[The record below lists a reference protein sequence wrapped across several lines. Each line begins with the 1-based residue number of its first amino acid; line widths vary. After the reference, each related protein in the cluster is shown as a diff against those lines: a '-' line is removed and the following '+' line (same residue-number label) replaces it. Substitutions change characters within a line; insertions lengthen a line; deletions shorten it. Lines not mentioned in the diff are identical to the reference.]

1 MQAKLLKIACT
12 GILGVGLVVGSVP
25 AYSHSGSTGNA
36 DADKRIAK
44 MKTLGTNMKAIAQV
58 AKGEVRYSPEIDFK
72 AQEIEAIAKEMK
84 NLFPEGSGGDKTR
97 SKPEIWSD
105 KAGFMK
111 AVVAFETA
119 AAGLTK
125 AASTGDRGAIGKALQ
140 ATGKTCGGCHKPY
153 RTPKDH

>member
-44 MKTLGTNMKAIAQV
+44 MKTLGANMKAIAQV
-58 AKGEVRYSPEIDFK
+58 AKGEVRYSPDIDFK

-84 NLFPEGSGGDKTR
+84 NW
-97 SKPEIWSD
+97 KPG
-105 KAGFMK
+105 KQRGK
-111 AVVAFETA
+111 AVPVKYLMPVEF
-119 AAGLTK
+119 K
-125 AASTGDRGAIGKALQ
+125 
-140 ATGKTCGGCHKPY
+140 
-153 RTPKDH
+153 